1 MMYFASLPSPLSP
14 VFARARRMANA
25 KINVLIL
32 THLSRTNIAR
42 FLRRRRFRRFGF
54 VLKFEISIPSCFILF
69 FSRVFG
75 QMGQRAEGGK
85 RGVRKMCVSKR
96 ELIYLVISSGLLE
109 GKNARN
115 IIDAEET
122 QFNCK
127 FKCKKGEKRG

>member
-42 FLRRRRFRRFGF
+42 FLRRRFRRFGF

-69 FSRVFG
+69 FSHVFG
-75 QMGQRAEGGK
+75 QMGQRAEEGK
-85 RGVRKMCVSKR
+85 RGRSQNVCIETRVNLFSYFIR
-96 ELIYLVISSGLLE
+96 TSG
-109 GKNARN
+109 
-115 IIDAEET
+115 
-122 QFNCK
+122 
-127 FKCKKGEKRG
+127 GEKCTEYHRRGGNAI

>member
-115 IIDAEET
+115 IIDAKET

-127 FKCKKGEKRG
+127 FKCNKREKRG

>member
-42 FLRRRRFRRFGF
+42 FLRRRRFRRFDF

-127 FKCKKGEKRG
+127 FKCNKREKRG

>member
-1 MMYFASLPSPLSP
+1 
-14 VFARARRMANA
+14 MANA

-69 FSRVFG
+69 FSHVFG

-127 FKCKKGEKRG
+127 FKCNKREKRG

>member
-75 QMGQRAEGGK
+75 QMGQRAKGEK

-127 FKCKKGEKRG
+127 FKCNKREKRG

>member
-1 MMYFASLPSPLSP
+1 
-14 VFARARRMANA
+14 MANA

-42 FLRRRRFRRFGF
+42 FLRRRFRRFGF

-109 GKNARN
+109 GKMHGISSTRRKRNSIVNLNA
-115 IIDAEET
+115 
-122 QFNCK
+122 
-127 FKCKKGEKRG
+127 KKGGKL

>member
-75 QMGQRAEGGK
+75 QMGQRAKGGK
-85 RGVRKMCVSKR
+85 KGRSQNVCIETRANLFSYFIR
-96 ELIYLVISSGLLE
+96 TSG

-127 FKCKKGEKRG
+127 FKCNKREKRG